1 MMFMSYTNLFP
12 DVWQV
17 GLVFDSWDFNIE
29 YHNVEIELG

>member
-1 MMFMSYTNLFP
+1 MMFMSYTNLFL

-29 YHNVEIELG
+29 YQNVEIELG